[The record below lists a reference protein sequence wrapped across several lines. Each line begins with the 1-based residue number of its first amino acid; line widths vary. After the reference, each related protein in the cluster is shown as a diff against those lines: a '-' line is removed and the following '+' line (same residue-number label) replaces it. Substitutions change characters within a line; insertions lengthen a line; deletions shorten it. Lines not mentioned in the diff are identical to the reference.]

1 MRNLVVIVCVAGA
14 LVAAQAAEAAIV
26 TRHDPAGRVVT
37 FDVRAPG
44 VQVGWYAAV
53 LGNAIHGDE
62 IETARIRIVS
72 HARVS
77 KLCAGRAAQ
86 SCYDGDEKGGVL
98 IIPAG
103 RSAAA
108 AHRLLH
114 EYAHHIDMARS
125 NFLHTAAPWAN
136 SWWAARGMKT
146 LLARGQVSLT
156 YSLGWERAVG
166 EVFAEDYVQVNMRTG
181 YYISTLA
188 PPDRAVRAALR
199 RDLRST
205 GRSTSTQSHVSS
217 TG

>member
-1 MRNLVVIVCVAGA
+1 MRNLVLIACAAGA
-14 LVAAQAAEAAIV
+14 LVAAQAPEAAIV
-26 TRHDPAGRVVT
+26 TRHDRAGRVVT

-44 VQVGWYAAV
+44 FKVGWYAAI
-53 LGNAIHGDE
+53 LGNAVHGDE

-77 KLCAGRAAQ
+77 KLCAGMDAQ
-86 SCYDGDEKGGVL
+86 SCYQGDEKGGVL

-125 NFLHTAAPWAN
+125 NFLHTSKPWAS

-146 LLARGQVSLT
+146 LLANGQVSLN
-156 YSLGWERAVG
+156 YSLGWGRAVG
-166 EVFAEDYVQVNMRTG
+166 EIFAEDYVQLNLRTN
-181 YYISTLA
+181 YYVTSLA
-188 PPDRAVRAALR
+188 PPGRAVKAALR

-205 GRSTSTQSHVSS
+205 G
-217 TG
+217 

>member
-1 MRNLVVIVCVAGA
+1 MRNLVLIACAVGA
-14 LVAAQAAEAAIV
+14 LVAAQASEAAIV
-26 TRHDPAGRVVT
+26 TRHDDAGRVVT

-44 VQVGWYAAV
+44 VQVGWYAAI
-53 LGNAIHGDE
+53 LGNALHGDE
-62 IETARIRIVS
+62 IQTARIRIVS

-77 KLCAGRAAQ
+77 KFCEGTNAQ
-86 SCYDGDEKGGVL
+86 GCYEGNEKGGVL

-103 RSAAA
+103 RSAKA

-125 NFLHTAAPWAN
+125 NFLHTALPWAS
-136 SWWAARGMKT
+136 SWWAARGMKI

-156 YSLGWERAVG
+156 YSLGWGRAIG
-166 EVFAEDYVQVNMRTG
+166 EIFAEDYVQVNLRTN
-181 YYISTLA
+181 YYIRSLA

-205 GRSTSTQSHVSS
+205 GVLRR
-217 TG
+217 

>member
-1 MRNLVVIVCVAGA
+1 MRNLVLIACAATA
-14 LVAAQAAEAAIV
+14 LVAAQASAAAIV
-26 TRHDPAGRVVT
+26 TRHDRAGRVVT
-37 FDVRAPG
+37 FDVQAPG

-62 IETARIRIVS
+62 IKTARIRIVT
-72 HARVS
+72 HGRIS
-77 KLCAGRAAQ
+77 KLCGRIDARG
-86 SCYDGDEKGGVL
+86 CYEGNEKRGVL

-125 NFLHTAAPWAN
+125 NFLHTNLPWAS

-146 LLARGQVSLT
+146 LLARGRVSPT
-156 YSLGWERAVG
+156 YSLGWGRAVG
-166 EVFAEDYVQVNMRTG
+166 EIFAEDYVQVNL
-181 YYISTLA
+181 STNYFITALA
-188 PPDRAVRAALR
+188 PPDRAIRAALR

-205 GRSTSTQSHVSS
+205 GISMSR
-217 TG
+217 

>member
-1 MRNLVVIVCVAGA
+1 MRNLVLIVCAVGA
-14 LVAAQAAEAAIV
+14 LLAAQASEAAIV
-26 TRHDPAGRVVT
+26 TRHDRAGRVVT

-44 VQVGWYAAV
+44 VKVGWYAAI
-53 LGNAIHGDE
+53 LGNAVHGDE

-77 KLCAGRAAQ
+77 KLCPGMDAQ
-86 SCYDGDEKGGVL
+86 GCYQGSERGGVL

-125 NFLHTAAPWAN
+125 NFLHTSKPWAS
-136 SWWAARGMKT
+136 SWWAARGMKR
-146 LLARGQVSLT
+146 LLANGQLSLT
-156 YSLGWERAVG
+156 YSLGWGRAVG
-166 EVFAEDYVQVNMRTG
+166 EIFAEDYAQLNMRTN
-181 YYISTLA
+181 YFITALA
-188 PPDRAVRAALR
+188 PPGRAVKAALR

-205 GRSTSTQSHVSS
+205 R
-217 TG
+217 